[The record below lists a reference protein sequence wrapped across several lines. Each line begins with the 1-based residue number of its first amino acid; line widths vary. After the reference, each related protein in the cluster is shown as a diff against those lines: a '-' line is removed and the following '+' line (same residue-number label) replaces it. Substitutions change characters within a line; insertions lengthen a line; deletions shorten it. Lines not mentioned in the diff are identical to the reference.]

1 MLCELQVWV
10 STDMNKYPCVLLISQ
25 VVLNASRIRS
35 IRPILHCWFCSEKG
49 NSLGADPIQFRR
61 EVKLVVYE
69 ASVSTNSE
77 SIAVRP
83 DFPLLLHSNLYRLL
97 ESPSRGLIRNESE
110 T

>member
-1 MLCELQVWV
+1 
-10 STDMNKYPCVLLISQ
+10 MNKYPCVLLISQ